1 MSNKGSILFSVQR
14 RSHRCAMH
22 SAVETAKR
30 YTFEPEETEP
40 GALKIGISGILS
52 LDTVK
57 DFKADVEGLLDKTT
71 AHALTFDLTGV
82 KYLDSTGALAVA
94 LSRDRA
100 ARKSIQFGVT
110 GMSAETRR
118 LIEIVDFDATR
129 DAEQLRTISANAW
142 TRLQDTS
149 ARLSDRIDLLCLF
162 VGDLAAS
169 LASSMIHP
177 RSVRWEAVLHYM
189 KRAGMEGLPIVGLIS
204 MLLGMIMAFMASLQ
218 LRMFGANLYVASLV
232 SIALVKELGPIMTAI
247 IFAGRSGSA
256 FSAEIGTMRVNEEI
270 DALSTM
276 GFEPIKFLAVPKV
289 LAAVLVVPLLTLYA
303 DLLGILGGLFVGIV
317 GMDLTAQ
324 AYLQQTRESLE
335 VFDIVSSLFKSMCF
349 AVMISGVSCHH
360 GFQAKGGAQAVGSA
374 TTSAVV
380 SSIFLI
386 IVADSAF
393 AIMLHYIR

>member
-1 MSNKGSILFSVQR
+1 
-14 RSHRCAMH
+14 MH
-22 SAVETAKR
+22 SAVEAGKR
-30 YTFEPEETEP
+30 CAFKPEEAEP
-40 GALKIGISGILS
+40 GSLRVGISGILS
-52 LDTVK
+52 VDTVK
-57 DFKADVEGLLDKTT
+57 HFTADVERLLDKTT
-71 AHALTFDLTGV
+71 ARAMTLDLTGIE
-82 KYLDSTGALAVA
+82 YLDSTGALALV
-94 LSRDRA
+94 LSRDKA
-100 ARKSIQFGVT
+100 ARKSIRFDVT

-118 LIEIVDFDATR
+118 MIGIVDFEEDR
-129 DAEQLRTISANAW
+129 DVERPVKAAADTW
-142 TRLQDTS
+142 TQVQDTA
-149 ARLSDRIDLLCLF
+149 ARLSDYIDLLCLF

-169 LASSMIHP
+169 LAASTIHP

-204 MLLGMIMAFMASLQ
+204 ILLGMIMAFMASLQ

-276 GFEPIKFLAVPKV
+276 GFDPVKFLAVPKV
-289 LAAVLVVPLLTLYA
+289 LASILVVPILTLYA

-317 GMDLTAQ
+317 GMDLTVQ
-324 AYLQQTRESLE
+324 SYLQQTRESLE
-335 VFDIVSSLFKSMCF
+335 VFDVVSSLFKSMCF
-349 AVMISGVSCHH
+349 AVMIAGISCHH